1 MASDF
6 ISIPKQTQEDIKN
19 KVGGLSK
26 IARKR
31 LNSWVSFALSEEAND
46 YAEYVKANY
55 LMGNPVRRITGELH
69 GSVKAWTSK
78 KSRNGIRRLY
88 VRPGVG
94 IQGSLNYLA
103 GWAGTPLEF
112 MRPSFAEFSTGE
124 RILRAV
130 KRNVDKQLDKAAKE
144 MEGEE

>member
-1 MASDF
+1 MARDF
-6 ISIPKQTQEDIKN
+6 ISITEQTKDDIKGM
-19 KVGGLSK
+19 VGGLSK
-26 IARKR
+26 VARKR

-69 GSVKAWTSK
+69 GSVKAWTSR
-78 KSRNGIRRLY
+78 KSRNGIRGLY

-103 GWAGTPLEF
+103 KWAGTPLEF
-112 MRPSFAEFSTGE
+112 MRPSFAEFRTGE

-130 KRNVDKQLDKAAKE
+130 KRNVDKQLDKVAKE
-144 MEGEE
+144 LEGEE

>member
-1 MASDF
+1 MARDF
-6 ISIPKQTQEDIKN
+6 ISITEQTKDDIKGMA
-19 KVGGLSK
+19 GGLSK

-69 GSVKAWTSK
+69 GSVKAWTSR
-78 KSRNGIRRLY
+78 KSRNGIRGLY

-103 GWAGTPLEF
+103 KWAGTPLEF
-112 MRPSFAEFSTGE
+112 MRPSFAEFSAGE

-130 KRNVDKQLDKAAKE
+130 KSNVDKQLEKAAKE